1 MRVTVAKDN
10 SINGLF
16 SDAEIDAICKAAN
29 EVVENSKAAEQ
40 ILVSPVGKRQLTEE
54 EHYNTAVKNICDILA
69 DQLANECYFVPEIEE

>member
-16 SDAEIDAICKAAN
+16 SDAEINAICKAAN
-29 EVVENSKAAEQ
+29 KVVENSKAAEQ

-69 DQLANECYFVPEIEE
+69 DQLANECYFVPEIEV